1 MKLYKQHEQ
10 TNDLVNDFAFP
21 HLMAMTKERLH
32 SKAEIAEELGYRDMQ
47 IKVLREQL
55 AKVTSERDTYKLA
68 LVEIESPIKIMQQRA
83 KVNGTQINGQMA
95 VALSNDAYYLKDL
108 ATTAL
113 RKQANEVGN
122 TINKEVK

>member
-68 LVEIESPIKIMQQRA
+68 LVEIESPIK
-83 KVNGTQINGQMA
+83 N
-95 VALSNDAYYLKDL
+95 Y
-108 ATTAL
+108 AT
-113 RKQANEVGN
+113 KS
-122 TINKEVK
+122 

>member
-1 MKLYKQHEQ
+1 
-10 TNDLVNDFAFP
+10 
-21 HLMAMTKERLH
+21 
-32 SKAEIAEELGYRDMQ
+32 
-47 IKVLREQL
+47 
-55 AKVTSERDTYKLA
+55 
-68 LVEIESPIKIMQQRA
+68 MQQRA